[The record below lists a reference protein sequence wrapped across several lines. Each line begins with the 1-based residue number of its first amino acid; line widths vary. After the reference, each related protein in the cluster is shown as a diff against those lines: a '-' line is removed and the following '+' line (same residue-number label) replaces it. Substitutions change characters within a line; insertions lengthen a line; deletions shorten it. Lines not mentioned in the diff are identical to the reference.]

1 MNGRFLAFLLIAAA
15 LPAGAAKAQNTHD
28 EYLSWCRGADIDR
41 KMLGCS
47 ALINSGQETPE
58 TLAIAYL
65 DRGNAVADN
74 GQIDLTIQTTAQ
86 HRRNHPPGGEAFG
99 RRCPNH

>member
-65 DRGNAVADN
+65 NRGNALADN
-74 GQIDLTIQTTAQ
+74 GQIDLAIQEYDQ
-86 HRRNHPPGGEAFG
+86 SLKNKLS
-99 RRCPNH
+99 